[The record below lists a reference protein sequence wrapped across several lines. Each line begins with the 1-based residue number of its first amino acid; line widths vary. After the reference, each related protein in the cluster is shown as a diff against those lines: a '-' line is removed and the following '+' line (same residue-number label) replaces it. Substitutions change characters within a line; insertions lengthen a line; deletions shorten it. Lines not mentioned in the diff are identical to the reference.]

1 MNKTIF
7 ISTGEV
13 SGDLHGSLLSR
24 ALFDEARKHSINL
37 EIYGLGGEKMK
48 NEGVKIIHDTT
59 SISAIGIWEA
69 LPQIIPMLKV
79 QKKFYKTLKNYR
91 PNCLILIDYM
101 GPNIRIGTKLKKL
114 RNNIPIYYYIA
125 PQEWAWRVGNNSTT
139 NLINFSDKIFAIFKQ
154 EANFYKRRGGNV
166 FWVGHPMIDLTKK
179 LPSKKDSR
187 TILKL
192 RANQNILLL
201 MPASRPQELR
211 YVLPTFLKAAKK
223 LQLRYPSLVVY
234 IPSCRKVFDERFR
247 KGLEKYEIKG
257 KVISQQDDS
266 ELKPYIYSLTKL
278 ALCKSGTVNMELALY
293 GIPQIVGYRV
303 SRVTAFIAK
312 KILKFRVRFISPVN
326 LLIKKLIIPEFVQ
339 KNFNEKKVFYK
350 ACRLLDL
357 NSEKGKV
364 KQGYAFLKKELGEEG
379 VVERAA
385 KEIIKSII

>member
-13 SGDLHGSLLSR
+13 SGDLHGSLLSK
-24 ALFDEARKHSINL
+24 ALFDEARKHSIDL
-37 EIYGLGGEKMK
+37 EIHGLGGEKMR
-48 NEGVKIIHDTT
+48 NEGVQIFQDTT

-69 LPQIIPMLKV
+69 LPLIIPMMKV
-79 QKKFYKTLKNYR
+79 QKKFYRFINKYR

-101 GPNIRIGTKLKKL
+101 GPNINIGMKLKRS

-154 EANFYKRRGGNV
+154 EAIFYKRRGGNV

-187 TILKL
+187 SILKL
-192 RANQNILLL
+192 RPNQNILLL

-211 YVLPTFLKAAKK
+211 YILPTFLKTAKK
-223 LQLRYPSLVVY
+223 IQLRYPSLVVY
-234 IPSCRKVFDERFR
+234 IPSCRRAFEKRFR
-247 KGLEKYEIKG
+247 KGLEKYEING
-257 KVISQQDDS
+257 KVICQKDSS
-266 ELKPYIYSLTKL
+266 ELMPYISSLTKL

-312 KILKFRVRFISPVN
+312 RILNFKVRFISPVN
-326 LLIKKLIIPEFVQ
+326 LLVKRNIIPEFVQ
-339 KNFNEKKVFYK
+339 KNFNEREIFYK
-350 ACRLLDL
+350 ACRLLDMP
-357 NSEKGKV
+357 SEKAKI
-364 KQGYAFLKKELGEEG
+364 KKGYTLLKKELGEKG
-379 VVERAA
+379 VVDKAA
-385 KEIIKSII
+385 KEIINSII

>member
-1 MNKTIF
+1 MNKKIF

-13 SGDLHGSLLSR
+13 SGDLHGGLLSK
-24 ALFDEARKHSINL
+24 ALFDEARKNSINL
-37 EIYGLGGEKMK
+37 EIYGLGGDKMN
-48 NEGVKIIHDTT
+48 NEGVHLFKDTT

-69 LPQIIPMLKV
+69 LPLIIPMMRI
-79 QKKFYKTLKNYR
+79 QKKFYQSIKKYR

-101 GPNIRIGTKLKKL
+101 GPNINIGMKLKKS
-114 RNNIPIYYYIA
+114 RSNIPIYYYIA

-154 EANFYKRRGGNV
+154 EASFYKRRGGNV

-192 RANQNILLL
+192 RASQNILLL

-211 YVLPTFLKAAKK
+211 YILPTYLKTAKK
-223 LQLRYPSLVVY
+223 LQLRYPSLVIY
-234 IPSCRKVFDERFR
+234 IPSCRKVFDKKFR
-247 KGLEKYEIKG
+247 EGLEKYKIKG
-257 KVISQQDDS
+257 TVISQKDDS
-266 ELKPYIYSLTKL
+266 ELMPYVYSLTKL

-312 KILKFRVRFISPVN
+312 KILNFKVKFISPVN
-326 LLIKKLIIPEFVQ
+326 LLLKKSVVPEFVQ
-339 KNFNEKKVFYK
+339 KNFNENKIFYK

-357 NSEKGKV
+357 SSEKARIK
-364 KQGYAFLKKELGEEG
+364 KGYTLLKKELGEEG
-379 VVERAA
+379 VVKRAA
-385 KEIIKSII
+385 KEIINSII

>member
-1 MNKTIF
+1 MKKKIF

-24 ALFDEARKHSINL
+24 ALFEEAEKKSLDL
-37 EIYGLGGEKMK
+37 EICGLGGERMK
-48 NEGVKIIHDTT
+48 KEGVKILQDTT

-69 LPQIIPMLKV
+69 LPLILPTIRIQRR
-79 QKKFYKTLKNYR
+79 FYKLLKKYH
-91 PNCLILIDYM
+91 PDCLILIDYM
-101 GPNIRIGTKLKKL
+101 GPNINIGTKLKRS

-166 FWVGHPMIDLTKK
+166 FFVGHPMIDLTKK
-179 LPSKKDSR
+179 LPSKEVSR

-201 MPASRPQELR
+201 MPASRPQELK
-211 YVLPTFLKAAKK
+211 YILPTFLKTAKK
-223 LQLRYPSLVVY
+223 LQSRYPSLIVY
-234 IPSCRKVFDERFR
+234 IPSCRRVFDEKFR

-266 ELKPYIYSLTKL
+266 ELMLHIYSLAKL

-293 GIPQIVGYRV
+293 GIPQIIGYKV

-312 KILKFRVRFISPVN
+312 RILNFKVRFISPVN
-326 LLIKKLIIPEFVQ
+326 LLMKKFIIPEFVQ
-339 KNFNEKKVFYK
+339 KNFNEKKIFYK

-357 NSEKGKV
+357 KSEKAKI
-364 KQGYAFLKKELGEEG
+364 KKGYTLLKKELGEEG
-379 VVERAA
+379 VVDRAA
-385 KEIIKSII
+385 KEIINTII

>member
-1 MNKTIF
+1 MNKKIF

-13 SGDLHGSLLSR
+13 SGDLHGSLLSK
-24 ALFDEARKHSINL
+24 ALFNEARNHSINL

-48 NEGVKIIHDTT
+48 NEGVQIIKDTT

-69 LPQIIPMLKV
+69 LPLIIPMMKV
-79 QKKFYKTLKNYR
+79 EKRFYKSIKMHR

-101 GPNIRIGTKLKKL
+101 GPNIKIGNRLKRSK
-114 RNNIPIYYYIA
+114 NNIPIYYYIA
-125 PQEWAWRVGNNSTT
+125 PQEWAWRIGNNSTT

-166 FWVGHPMIDLTKK
+166 FWVGHPMVDLTRK

-192 RANQNILLL
+192 RSNQNILLL

-211 YVLPTFLKAAKK
+211 YILPTFLKTAKK
-223 LQLRYPSLVVY
+223 LQLRYPSLVIY
-234 IPSCRKVFDERFR
+234 IPSCSKVFDERFR
-247 KGLEKYEIKG
+247 KGLEKYKIKG
-257 KVISQQDDS
+257 KVISQQNDS
-266 ELKPYIYSLTKL
+266 ELKPYIFSLTKL

-293 GIPQIVGYRV
+293 GVPQIVGYRV

-312 KILKFRVRFISPVN
+312 KILNFKVRFISPVN
-326 LLIKKLIIPEFVQ
+326 LLVKKLIVPEFVQ
-339 KNFNEKKVFYK
+339 KNFNDKKIFYK

-357 NSEKGKV
+357 KSEKAKI
-364 KQGYAFLKKELGEEG
+364 KKGYSLLKNELGEEG
-379 VVERAA
+379 VVERTA
-385 KEIIKSII
+385 KEIINSII

>member
-1 MNKTIF
+1 MNKKIF

-13 SGDLHGSLLSR
+13 SGDLHGALLSK
-24 ALFDEARKHSINL
+24 ALFDEARKYSINL

-48 NEGVKIIHDTT
+48 NEGVQIIQDTT

-69 LPQIIPMLKV
+69 LPLIIPMMKI
-79 QKKFYKTLKNYR
+79 QKKFFKYINKYR
-91 PNCLILIDYM
+91 PSCLILIDYM
-101 GPNIRIGTKLKKL
+101 GPNIKIGTRLKRS
-114 RNNIPIYYYIA
+114 RNNIPIFYYIA
-125 PQEWAWRVGNNSTT
+125 PQEWAWRVGNNKTT
-139 NLINFSDKIFAIFKQ
+139 NLTNFSDKIFAIFKQ

-187 TILKL
+187 TVLKL
-192 RANQNILLL
+192 RSNQNILLL

-211 YVLPTFLKAAKK
+211 YILPTLLKTAKK
-223 LQLRYPSLVVY
+223 LQIRYPSLIVY
-234 IPSCRKVFDERFR
+234 IPSCRSVFDQRFR
-247 KGLEKYEIKG
+247 KGLEKYKIKG
-257 KVISQQDDS
+257 KVISQQYNS
-266 ELKPYIYSLTKL
+266 ELKPFIYSLTKL

-312 KILKFRVRFISPVN
+312 KILNFKVRFISPVN
-326 LLIKKLIIPEFVQ
+326 LLVKKLIVPEFVQ
-339 KNFNEKKVFYK
+339 KNFDDKKIFYK

-357 NSEKGKV
+357 TSEKV
-364 KQGYAFLKKELGEEG
+364 KIKKGYDLLKKELGEEG

-385 KEIIKSII
+385 KEIINSII

>member
-1 MNKTIF
+1 MNKKIF

-13 SGDLHGSLLSR
+13 SGDLHGSLLSK
-24 ALFDEARKHSINL
+24 ALFDEAGKKSLDL
-37 EIYGLGGEKMK
+37 EICGLGGERMK
-48 NEGVKIIHDTT
+48 KEGVKVLQDTT

-69 LPQIIPMLKV
+69 LPLILPTIRIQRR
-79 QKKFYKTLKNYR
+79 FYKLLKKY
-91 PNCLILIDYM
+91 PPDCLILIDYM
-101 GPNIRIGTKLKKL
+101 GPNINIGTKLKRS

-192 RANQNILLL
+192 RENQNILLL
-201 MPASRPQELR
+201 MPASRPQELK
-211 YVLPTFLKAAKK
+211 YVLPTFLKTAKK
-223 LQLRYPSLVVY
+223 LQLRYPNLIVY
-234 IPSCRKVFDERFR
+234 IPSCRRNFDEKFR
-247 KGLEKYEIKG
+247 KGLEKYDIKG
-257 KVISQQDDS
+257 KVISQQDDA
-266 ELKPYIYSLTKL
+266 ELIPYIYSLAKL

-293 GIPQIVGYRV
+293 GIPQIIGYKV

-312 KILKFRVRFISPVN
+312 RILNFKVRFISPVN
-326 LLIKKLIIPEFVQ
+326 LLMKKFVIPEFVQ
-339 KNFNEKKVFYK
+339 KNFIEEKIFYK

-357 NSEKGKV
+357 KSEKAKI
-364 KQGYAFLKKELGEEG
+364 KKGYTLLKKELGEEG
-379 VVERAA
+379 VVDRAA
-385 KEIIKSII
+385 KEIINSII

>member
-1 MNKTIF
+1 MNKKIF

-13 SGDLHGSLLSR
+13 SGDLHGSLLSK
-24 ALFDEARKHSINL
+24 ALFDEAGKKSLDL
-37 EIYGLGGEKMK
+37 EICGLGGERMK
-48 NEGVKIIHDTT
+48 KEGVKILQDTT

-69 LPQIIPMLKV
+69 LPLILPTIRIQRR
-79 QKKFYKTLKNYR
+79 FYKLLKKY
-91 PNCLILIDYM
+91 PPDCLILIDYM
-101 GPNIRIGTKLKKL
+101 GPNINIGTKLKRS

-192 RANQNILLL
+192 RENQNILLL
-201 MPASRPQELR
+201 MPASRPQELK
-211 YVLPTFLKAAKK
+211 YVLPTFLKTAKK
-223 LQLRYPSLVVY
+223 LQLRYPSLIVY
-234 IPSCRKVFDERFR
+234 IPSCRRNFDEKFR

-257 KVISQQDDS
+257 KVISQQDDA
-266 ELKPYIYSLTKL
+266 ELIPYIYSLAKL

-293 GIPQIVGYRV
+293 GIPQIIGYKV

-312 KILKFRVRFISPVN
+312 RILNFKVRFISPVN
-326 LLIKKLIIPEFVQ
+326 LLMKKFIIPEFVQ
-339 KNFNEKKVFYK
+339 KNFIEEKIFYK

-357 NSEKGKV
+357 TSEKAKI
-364 KQGYAFLKKELGEEG
+364 KKGYTLLKKELGEEG
-379 VVERAA
+379 VVDRAA
-385 KEIIKSII
+385 KEIINSII

>member
-13 SGDLHGSLLSR
+13 SGDLHGGLLAK
-24 ALFDEARKHSINL
+24 ALFDQARKYSINL

-48 NEGVKIIHDTT
+48 NEGVQIFQDTT

-69 LPQIIPMLKV
+69 LPLIIPMMKV
-79 QKKFYKTLKNYR
+79 QKKFYKSIKKYR

-101 GPNIRIGTKLKKL
+101 GPNINIGNKLRRA

-154 EANFYKRRGGNV
+154 EANFYKKRGGNV

-187 TILKL
+187 RILKL
-192 RANQNILLL
+192 RADQNILLL
-201 MPASRPQELR
+201 MPASRLQELR
-211 YVLPTFLKAAKK
+211 YILPTFLKTAKK
-223 LQLRYPSLVVY
+223 LQLRYPNLVVY
-234 IPSCRKVFDERFR
+234 IPSCRRAFDKRFR
-247 KGLEKYEIKG
+247 KGLEKYEVKG

-303 SRVTAFIAK
+303 SRITAFIAK
-312 KILKFRVRFISPVN
+312 KILKFKVRFICPVN
-326 LLIKKLIIPEFVQ
+326 LLVKKSIVTEFVQ
-339 KNFNEKKVFYK
+339 KNFNENKIFLK

-357 NSEKGKV
+357 TSEKV
-364 KQGYAFLKKELGEEG
+364 KIKKGYALLKKELGKEG

-385 KEIIKSII
+385 EEIINSII